1 MSISTKD
8 GLPEA
13 YHPPTFCVQ
22 LREITYMAG
31 SGGKVVVLML
41 NDEYG
46 TSKGGISTIHRG
58 MACLL
63 VSKGAKVY
71 STVLEAK
78 EDVKEQD
85 IRDAKADG
93 VVLIFPTTSKDDKRK
108 PILDWLTWDHQSR
121 YPDLPSDVDF
131 ILGHVHIT
139 SRAARQIKEQRFP
152 NAKVVQ
158 VTHVIPEDV
167 ARFKSEE
174 KELSIE
180 KEKAD
185 ILDDLEH
192 ADVIVAVGPRMY
204 DYYKNETGEEERLQE
219 FLPEPSEIFKN
230 TQVKYRNT
238 DVKVVLSIGRVK
250 GVERLKGYDLS
261 SKSMGKV
268 FKIRP
273 NTKWRVRGITRDD
286 FSESKEIIQANAG
299 KVNFTPLKYA
309 TQEELS
315 KDMKQA
321 HVVLMPSRAEPFG
334 LVGLEAIAAGVPVL
348 VSDKSGLAWFL
359 DQDPDFDRPIVEIG
373 DDNDEE
379 AAQTLAKRIIKV
391 LNRGE
396 KEFEAARRLKERLL
410 GSKYWEKSHNKF
422 LEIFGL

>member
-1 MSISTKD
+1 
-8 GLPEA
+8 
-13 YHPPTFCVQ
+13 
-22 LREITYMAG
+22 MAG
-31 SGGKVVVLML
+31 SGGKIVVLML

-63 VSKGAKVY
+63 ISKGAKVY
-71 STVLEAK
+71 STVLEATK
-78 EDVKEQD
+78 GDMD
-85 IRDAKADG
+85 DAEADG
-93 VVLIFPTTSKDDKRK
+93 VELIFPTTSKGDPRQ
-108 PILDWLTWDHQSR
+108 PELRWLTFDHRSR

-139 SRAARQIKEQRFP
+139 SRAARHIKEQRFP

-180 KEKAD
+180 EEKAA
-185 ILDDLEH
+185 ILDDLDH

-230 TQVKYRNT
+230 TQVKYRKTNM
-238 DVKVVLSIGRVK
+238 KVVLSIGRVK

-299 KVNFTPLKYA
+299 KFNFVPFTPLKYA

-315 KDMKQA
+315 KDMQQA

-373 DDNDEE
+373 DDDDEE
-379 AAQTLAKRIIKV
+379 EAVQTLAKRIIKV

-410 GSKYWEKSHNKF
+410 GSKYWEESHSKF